1 MTDATTA
8 TAGIVRID
16 DKTDLV
22 PAMLRFTST
31 LGWNTQG
38 TTDNAQQSTYRLI
51 GNPSLTN
58 VAATDLATATAYYVL
73 NSDGTKY
80 IQSASPVVTPFATVI
95 AFNGNTADALSEIN
109 INISSGINGLTADKS
124 HIYATNGNIVVNDYE
139 GDVVVYLLNGAQVK
153 SIVATGRHTVIP
165 VKAGTYIV
173 RTADKGTVVIVK

>member
-1 MTDATTA
+1 M
-8 TAGIVRID
+8 
-16 DKTDLV
+16 
-22 PAMLRFTST
+22 
-31 LGWNTQG
+31 
-38 TTDNAQQSTYRLI
+38 
-51 GNPSLTN
+51 
-58 VAATDLATATAYYVL
+58 VA
-73 NSDGTKY
+73 
-80 IQSASPVVTPFATVI
+80 PFATVI